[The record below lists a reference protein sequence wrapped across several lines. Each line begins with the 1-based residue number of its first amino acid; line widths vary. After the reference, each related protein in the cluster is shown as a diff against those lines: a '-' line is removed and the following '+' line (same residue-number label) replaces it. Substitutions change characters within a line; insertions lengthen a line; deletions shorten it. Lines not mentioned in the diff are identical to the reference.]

1 MSARATLTGAASP
14 VEVRVKGGEIL
25 QVGFENGPDGFRN
38 VTLTGPAEFV
48 FEGTI
53 TV

>member
-1 MSARATLTGAASP
+1 MIAR
-14 VEVRVKGGEIL
+14 GGDEL
-25 QVGFENGPDGFRN
+25 QVGFEKSRATGFRN

-53 TV
+53 EI

>member
-1 MSARATLTGAASP
+1 
-14 VEVRVKGGEIL
+14 VRGGNEL
-25 QVGFENGPDGFRN
+25 QVGFEKMGTQFKN

-53 TV
+53 EL

>member
-1 MSARATLTGAASP
+1 M
-14 VEVRVKGGEIL
+14 
-25 QVGFENGPDGFRN
+25 VGFDRSGGQFRN

-53 TV
+53 EL